1 MNTEKTFGLIGLTV
15 SHSFSKTYFEEK
27 FFREGLRDHT
37 YQLFPLATIEEIET
51 LFRETEGLSG
61 LNVTLPYKESVI
73 KFLDEIDPEA
83 ERIGAVNVIKVIDG
97 KHIGYNTDAA
107 AFTETLK
114 KWLPEK
120 SKFKALILGTGG
132 ASKAVQE
139 ALTNMK
145 ITFKTVSRSKEN
157 GDLTYDELN
166 AKPEVLA
173 KSHLIINTTPLGMH
187 PSTEAMAPIDYTQLS
202 ADHYVYD
209 LIYNPARTLFLQKAE
224 MRGAQIKNG
233 LEMLQ
238 IQAEKSW
245 EIWNQ

>member
-1 MNTEKTFGLIGLTV
+1 MEKTFGLIGLTV

-37 YQLFPLATIEEIET
+37 YQLFPLAKIEEIQD
-51 LFRETEGLSG
+51 LFKNNPDLNG

-73 KFLDEIDPEA
+73 KFLDTIDPIA
-83 ERIGAVNVIKVIDG
+83 ERIGAVNVIKVKDG
-97 KHIGYNTDAA
+97 KTIGYNTDSA
-107 AFTETLK
+107 AFSETLE

-120 SKFKALILGTGG
+120 TKFKALVLGTGG

-139 ALTNMK
+139 SLTELK
-145 ITFKTVSRSKEN
+145 IPFKTVSRSKGK

-166 AKPEVLA
+166 SKPDAIAKA
-173 KSHLIINTTPLGMH
+173 HLIVNTTPLGMH
-187 PSTEAMAPIDYTQLS
+187 PNTEAFTPIDYSQLTD
-202 ADHYVYD
+202 AHYVYD

-224 MRGAQIKNG
+224 MRGAMIKNG
-233 LEMLQ
+233 LEMLH

-245 EIWNQ
+245 EIWKH